1 MLIGAAQ
8 LPAPAPVL
16 PLGIALFTGVSAYLM
31 LLKRRP
37 ALGWIVSMVALLESA
52 HVAGRWVDSSAGL
65 GTRVL
70 AASIP
75 VLTIGMMAGAA
86 ERLTSH
92 PREAFRLAA
101 MGAVTTMISVVTDS
115 WSWFVRLETS
125 SALGSTVG
133 RSVVTAVLGISA
145 AVFAWAAS
153 HIVRDIP
160 FGPPPW
166 RRATLDD

>member
-1 MLIGAAQ
+1 MGLFHGLMWSIVAGVAVRLVPPASAGRATAAVFSGIS
-8 LPAPAPVL
+8 LALVLGVPAGTA
-16 PLGIALFTGVSAYLM
+16 VSA
-31 LLKRRP
+31 RWGWHAVF
-37 ALGWIVSMVALLESA
+37 AL
-52 HVAGRWVDSSAGL
+52 
-65 GTRVL
+65 
-70 AASIP
+70 
-75 VLTIGMMAGAA
+75 
-86 ERLTSH
+86 
-92 PREAFRLAA
+92 LAA